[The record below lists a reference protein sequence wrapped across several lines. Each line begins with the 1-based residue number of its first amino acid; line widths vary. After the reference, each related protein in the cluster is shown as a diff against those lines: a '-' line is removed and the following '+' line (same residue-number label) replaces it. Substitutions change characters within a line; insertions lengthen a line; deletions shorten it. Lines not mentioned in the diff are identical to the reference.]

1 MNAYKFVGIDDEKFT
16 IPSRISNKEVE
27 FHLIRFFLFLGLR
40 EITGSCSGMYVC
52 ELYLFLI
59 YSIRC
64 FI

>member
-16 IPSRISNKEVE
+16 IPLRTSSKEVE

-52 ELYLFLI
+52 ELYL
-59 YSIRC
+59 
-64 FI
+64 